1 MHPKQ
6 TRVASKEAVNHAA
19 RTNDRRWLNFTPAFA
34 DSMIGKHASNTTV
47 NRQNRGN
54 LFPSNW
60 KAIAHC
66 SDTLFHLSVCVQ
78 TT

>member
-34 DSMIGKHASNTTV
+34 DSMIDKHASNTTV
-47 NRQNRGN
+47 NRQNREIFFLPTGR
-54 LFPSNW
+54 LLH
-60 KAIAHC
+60 I
-66 SDTLFHLSVCVQ
+66 VQ
-78 TT
+78 TRYST